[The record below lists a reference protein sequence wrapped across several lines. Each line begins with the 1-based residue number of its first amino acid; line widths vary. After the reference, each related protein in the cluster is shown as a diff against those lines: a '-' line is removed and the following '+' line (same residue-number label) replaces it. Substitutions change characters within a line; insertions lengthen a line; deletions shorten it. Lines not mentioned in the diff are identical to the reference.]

1 MSNAFS
7 GGTELFEGSLTC
19 RYTEVIAKAEEAETF
34 DELVKYLL
42 MVRKQLK
49 DSKVDTELVYAYAKT
64 SQLASLE
71 EFISG
76 THFANLQA
84 AGDRCAPVKRRLLM
98 WLQGCAETFRQRMA
112 LLRMLL
118 RYHAGAPGFFTARA
132 EFASVHVESQQSWRG
147 FRPVWLSA

>member
-1 MSNAFS
+1 MLTPEALMSDCNPGA
-7 GGTELFEGSLTC
+7 
-19 RYTEVIAKAEEAETF
+19 RYTEVIAKAEEADTF

-64 SQLASLE
+64 NQLASLE

-84 AGDRCAPVKRRLLM
+84 AGDRCACAQSSECEFSYHLVV
-98 WLQGCAETFRQRMA
+98 LQGCVK
-112 LLRMLL
+112 L
-118 RYHAGAPGFFTARA
+118 
-132 EFASVHVESQQSWRG
+132 
-147 FRPVWLSA
+147 